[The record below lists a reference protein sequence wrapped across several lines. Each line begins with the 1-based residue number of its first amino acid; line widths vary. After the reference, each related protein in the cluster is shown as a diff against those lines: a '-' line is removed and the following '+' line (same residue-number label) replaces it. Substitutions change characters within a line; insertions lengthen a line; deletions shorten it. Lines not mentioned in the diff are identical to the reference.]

1 MAARLKAFKPESLK
15 ATRDKWAES
24 AEELDIPFLDYE
36 VLLDWAENHIDY
48 DATNGDSFAYGIF
61 EGRHP
66 AALAVVEIVYTRR
79 SGGNWLKMLSV
90 KLGPMLAPAVIEA
103 EPGRIVELIDIYAE
117 AVVGT
122 LLLTGSH
129 KAKVVKLYGRN
140 ESLLKLIAAL
150 HERLKASMADKLVSK
165 MEGRWLVIKAK

>member
-1 MAARLKAFKPESLK
+1 MAARLKAFKLESLQ
-15 ATRDKWAES
+15 ATREKWAES

-48 DATNGDSFAYGIF
+48 DAANGDSFAYGIF
-61 EGRHP
+61 EGKNS
-66 AALAVVEIVYTRR
+66 AALAVVEIVYARR
-79 SGGNWLKMLSV
+79 AGGNWLKMLSV
-90 KLGPMLAPAVIEA
+90 KLGPMLAPAVIEG

-122 LLLTGSH
+122 LVLTGSH